1 MVVTKAPPSLLY
13 MVKQVELVV
22 RSRLDELLKP
32 TGITALQYTSLTVL
46 ERHDGLSAAQLAR
59 DSFVTAQSV
68 ADVIRSL
75 ETRGLVRRE
84 RNPRNRRELL
94 ILLTESGR
102 DLLARHA
109 EPVRELEERMVRDL
123 TAHQTDQFRQAL
135 SKAWQRCPEH
145 WTGATRPSNRRH
157 MSIEHAEIHSNEG
170 NLLGGER
177 LGGLQPHTA
186 ASTLTERRHPGPR

>member
-32 TGITALQYTSLTVL
+32 TGVTALQYTSLTVL

-68 ADVIRSL
+68 ADVIRAL

-102 DLLARHA
+102 NVLARHA

-135 SKAWQRCPEH
+135 SKAWQ
-145 WTGATRPSNRRH
+145 SL
-157 MSIEHAEIHSNEG
+157 S
-170 NLLGGER
+170 
-177 LGGLQPHTA
+177 
-186 ASTLTERRHPGPR
+186 